1 MPEGPEVRK
10 VTDFLLKYKNKIL
23 NNIIINSG
31 RYIKHGPFK
40 NYNLIIK
47 HLPLKIID
55 INCKGKFIY
64 FILENNMV
72 LFNTLGMS
80 GRWINS
86 NEKHNNLTFKFKDIK
101 TPLHFNDYRN
111 FGTFMYQT
119 KEDLNKKLDELGPDI
134 LQDFNNYDLF
144 RERIERKRNDT
155 SIGSALLDQKVAC
168 GCGNYL
174 RAETLY
180 ESKINPHREIKDL
193 SEKELKLIWSN
204 LIKIAWIFYD
214 FDKGIKNKVL
224 TKKDK
229 LLKIY
234 LTKDYQDYFYYMN
247 FQIYSKLKDKKNN
260 NVITEKIGTRTIH
273 WVKEIQK

>member
-10 VTDFLLKYKNKIL
+10 VTDFLNKYKNKSL
-23 NNIIINSG
+23 NKIIINSG
-31 RYIKHGPFK
+31 RYNKHGPFK
-40 NYNLIIK
+40 GYNQLSID
-47 HLPLKIID
+47 LPLKIID

-64 FILENNMV
+64 IIFENNMV

-86 NEKHNNLTFKFKDIK
+86 KEKHNNLTFEFNELK
-101 TPLHFNDYRN
+101 TSLYFNDYRN

-119 KEDLNKKLDELGPDI
+119 KDDLDKKLKELGPDI

-144 RERIERKRNDT
+144 RERIERKRSDT
-155 SIGSALLDQKVAC
+155 LIGSALLDQKVAA

-204 LIKIAWIFYD
+204 MVKIGWIFYD
-214 FDKGIKNKVL
+214 YEKGIKNNILNKN
-224 TKKDK
+224 DK
-229 LLKIY
+229 LIKKYVIS
-234 LTKDYQDYFYYMN
+234 DYQDYYYYMN
-247 FQIYSKLKDKKNN
+247 FQIYSREKDKKNN
-260 NVITEKIGTRTIH
+260 KIIKEKMGTRTIH
-273 WVKEIQK
+273 WVPKVQK